1 MPGLIWGSFWI
12 PTFEFLKNIKE
23 TAMRKLTVL
32 SLLLS
37 LFTAAGGFCAD
48 QKFAVVDMEKLF
60 QSYYKTKIADADI
73 KKQAE
78 VFKDYSDKLNESLLK
93 LQDEFKE
100 MRDAA
105 QNIALSEAERE
116 NKRLAAQDKY
126 RQLKEKEAELK
137 QYNSEKQGQLKDIYE
152 EKRNGLL
159 KEISETI
166 KKYCVPLGITIV
178 LDSSGK
184 TLNNI
189 PSIVYRV
196 PELDITDVILKEINK
211 AVDDKRK
218 EEKKETSE
226 PAKK

>member
-1 MPGLIWGSFWI
+1 
-12 PTFEFLKNIKE
+12 
-23 TAMRKLTVL
+23 MRKLAVL
-32 SLLLS
+32 TLILS
-37 LFTAAGGFCAD
+37 LFAAASGFCAD

-116 NKRLAAQDKY
+116 NKRVAAQDKY

-137 QYNSEKQGQLKDIYE
+137 QYNSEKQGMLKDIYE

-166 KKYCVPLGITIV
+166 KRYCLPLGITIV

-196 PELDITDVILKEINK
+196 PELDITEIILKEINK
-211 AVDDKRK
+211 GVEDKKSNDKKKDEKK
-218 EEKKETSE
+218 EEKKEAME

>member
-1 MPGLIWGSFWI
+1 
-12 PTFEFLKNIKE
+12 
-23 TAMRKLTVL
+23 MRKLAVL
-32 SLLLS
+32 TLILS
-37 LFTAAGGFCAD
+37 LFAAASGFCAD

-116 NKRLAAQDKY
+116 NKRVAAQDKY

-137 QYNSEKQGQLKDIYE
+137 QYNSEKQGMLKDIYE

-166 KKYCVPLGITIV
+166 KRYCLPLGITIV

-189 PSIVYRV
+189 PSIVYRI
-196 PELDITDVILKEINK
+196 PELDITEIILKEINK
-211 AVDDKRK
+211 GVEDKKSNDKKKDEKK
-218 EEKKETSE
+218 EEKKEAME